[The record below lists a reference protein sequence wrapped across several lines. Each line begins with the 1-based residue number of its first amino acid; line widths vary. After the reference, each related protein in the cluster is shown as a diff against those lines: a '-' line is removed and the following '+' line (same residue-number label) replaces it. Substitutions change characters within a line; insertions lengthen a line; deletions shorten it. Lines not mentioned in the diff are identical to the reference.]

1 MGACVPPTSAGRSMQ
16 EQRVESGNRARQKI
30 GCMAARAHL
39 LDNAHTML
47 LRAKRIDVLGH
58 LGDNECGVRVLE
70 GDTDAPRAVRVER
83 TLEHVS
89 IELIDERATLGRWK
103 LRDSRLHHARTLRVL
118 EELDYVTAQSG
129 VDGVVGLC
137 TRGKLGDDIVA
148 KGMGCKLE
156 QVWCQFI
163 AGALEL
169 RSHAPLGRGE
179 RRACALPLKSACSCA
194 GCSKARPEL
203 ASGPSR
209 LECQQ
214 ERRRAGH
221 ACWWSGC
228 CWGWLFGE
236 SVLLGAPLSGPTQ
249 AAGEPPPTPWR
260 TLARQG
266 EPSWA

>member
-1 MGACVPPTSAGRSMQ
+1 MQDGGKQPFQHRGALSRHRVAQRRLDCIVAEGMCRKVREFALKQRGDGGRDVH
-16 EQRVESGNRARQKI
+16 RCG
-30 GCMAARAHL
+30 GCLMEHL

-169 RSHAPLGRGE
+169 RVRHAHKL
-179 RRACALPLKSACSCA
+179 LLKQA
-194 GCSKARPEL
+194 GL
-203 ASGPSR
+203 LLFSR
-209 LECQQ
+209 T
-214 ERRRAGH
+214 H
-221 ACWWSGC
+221 H
-228 CWGWLFGE
+228 
-236 SVLLGAPLSGPTQ
+236 
-249 AAGEPPPTPWR
+249 
-260 TLARQG
+260 
-266 EPSWA
+266 